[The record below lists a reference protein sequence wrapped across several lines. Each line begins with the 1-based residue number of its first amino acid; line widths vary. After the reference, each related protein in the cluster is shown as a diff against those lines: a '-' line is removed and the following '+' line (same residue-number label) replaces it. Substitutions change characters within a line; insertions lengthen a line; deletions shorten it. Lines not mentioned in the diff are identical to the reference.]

1 LLSFIYDNVKGEYL
15 KMLKILKSETRDIEE
30 ARLYRSLIKNLRND
44 WVSDIELEML
54 ENLYEWYRER

>member
-1 LLSFIYDNVKGEYL
+1 
-15 KMLKILKSETRDIEE
+15 MLKILKSETRDIEE